1 MNNQQATA
9 GLVLLLTG
17 IALLYL
23 YNSGHLQGMI
33 KGFSSPTQSPLLT
46 PSQSSPSQIV
56 PNSTSPKGGLFVPP
70 TDIGPSSSN
79 PNYGIGM
86 PNNST
91 SMVPP
96 LYPVPHG

>member
-1 MNNQQATA
+1 MKTQQTA
-9 GLVLLLTG
+9 GIVLLLTA

-33 KGFSSPTQSPLLT
+33 KGFNSPTVSPIDLSGSGT
-46 PSQSSPSQIV
+46 PSQGV
-56 PNSTSPKGGLFVPP
+56 PNPNNQPNTGGLFVPP
-70 TDIGPSSSN
+70 NVGPSAN

-86 PNNST
+86 PNNSAG
-91 SMVPP
+91 MPPP